1 MVSGFKRMLGFLL
14 LIKVSSA
21 CILTDTSL
29 EGFALN
35 SFPAGS
41 YQICQELCQQTEGCL
56 AFTWRSYSKDCSLKN
71 SWYGSQQRMVGAVSG
86 PAYCGQQNCYERNK
100 AYFGNKL
107 INSRDD
113 QVTDSP
119 ERCQIECQETNG
131 CKAFTWTL
139 GSNRCNLKSAVAGEN
154 KIDREGKISGPVH
167 CNTNVGGVCPPPA
180 CVPAWRY
187 GNMRFQGC
195 ADPLNQGGLWCP
207 LPLGLDATGNW
218 RNGSTAFA
226 WCNAPSNCVKKW
238 SYLGEPQTYCS
249 TIKSV
254 GRPWCPTPEGVDDQ
268 GNYLPAGQFIY
279 CESDMCID
287 TNSCLPPDNCAEK
300 WFYNGKKEKYC
311 STVGSPGTP
320 WCPDKYTLSSD
331 LAVRHFTK
339 RIECNKETCSRTP
352 CGQNA
357 AEYEKKIVGGKP
369 ADPNEWPWLAALITP
384 EGSFCGA
391 TLISDSYLVTAAHCV
406 VHYTKE
412 EMKVKVGEYDFNID
426 GETSDKIYDIK
437 RLVVHERYD
446 PNTYNNDI
454 ALIKLSVPAIFNK
467 SVWPICLPEEDK
479 VYENYRA
486 YVVGWGTIYFGGPV
500 SPTLQEVNIRVW
512 EDEVCRRNYRVM
524 ERNITENMICAG
536 DADKDACQGD
546 SGGPLNCLNLATG
559 RWELCGIVSWGLK
572 CAEPDYPGVYTRT
585 TNYLDWIRDNINKKE
600 RELFFL

>member
-1 MVSGFKRMLGFLL
+1 MYTYN
-14 LIKVSSA
+14 LI
-21 CILTDTSL
+21 
-29 EGFALN
+29 F
-35 SFPAGS
+35 
-41 YQICQELCQQTEGCL
+41 
-56 AFTWRSYSKDCSLKN
+56 
-71 SWYGSQQRMVGAVSG
+71 
-86 PAYCGQQNCYERNK
+86 
-100 AYFGNKL
+100 
-107 INSRDD
+107 
-113 QVTDSP
+113 
-119 ERCQIECQETNG
+119 
-131 CKAFTWTL
+131 
-139 GSNRCNLKSAVAGEN
+139 
-154 KIDREGKISGPVH
+154 
-167 CNTNVGGVCPPPA
+167 
-180 CVPAWRY
+180 
-187 GNMRFQGC
+187 
-195 ADPLNQGGLWCP
+195 
-207 LPLGLDATGNW
+207 
-218 RNGSTAFA
+218 
-226 WCNAPSNCVKKW
+226 

-339 RIECNKETCSRTP
+339 RIECDKETCSRTP

-454 ALIKLSVPAIFNK
+454 ALIKLR
-467 SVWPICLPEEDK
+467 
-479 VYENYRA
+479 YH
-486 YVVGWGTIYFGGPV
+486 YFKYD
-500 SPTLQEVNIRVW
+500 Q
-512 EDEVCRRNYRVM
+512 RN
-524 ERNITENMICAG
+524 
-536 DADKDACQGD
+536 
-546 SGGPLNCLNLATG
+546 
-559 RWELCGIVSWGLK
+559 
-572 CAEPDYPGVYTRT
+572 
-585 TNYLDWIRDNINKKE
+585 
-600 RELFFL
+600 FL